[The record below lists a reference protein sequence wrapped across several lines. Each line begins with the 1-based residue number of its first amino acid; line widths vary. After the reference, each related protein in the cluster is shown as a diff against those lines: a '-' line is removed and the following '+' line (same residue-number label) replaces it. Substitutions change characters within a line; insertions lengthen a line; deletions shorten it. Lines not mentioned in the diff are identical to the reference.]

1 MGKTVEMI
9 EESSKWDMRAR
20 GEGDF
25 NGLLWGNWKSLLALT
40 PKAYMPISSHS
51 EARRSLEAHKARQS
65 NMVTA
70 QALRSAASLATPAIA
85 RLLLDHAVAFE
96 SVGSCE

>member
-20 GEGDF
+20 EGGDF
-25 NGLLWGNWKSLLALT
+25 KGLLWGNWESLLALT
-40 PKAYMPISSHS
+40 PKAYVPIPSHT

-65 NMVTA
+65 NRVTA
-70 QALRSAASLATPAIA
+70 QALRTAAGLATPAIA
-85 RLLLDHAVAFE
+85 SLLLDHAAAFE
-96 SVGSCE
+96 SVG